1 MSRNATLRQQAGRP
15 TLHAPGVARAQRAYL
30 QGYSDGVLGLVSDVT
45 GGAPAPRGAA
55 ASGAGL
61 SARDAARSGGAR
73 AGQAPRLKAAA
84 LGVRVTD
91 ATDEA
96 AIAIPRVGW
105 LAVTVKSEYV
115 PTIVQVVGRLKSAGM
130 NVERVDAGA
139 GVIVGYVVK
148 ARILPIRDALRGVEG
163 VQGVEDALMVA
174 VTLTGEA
181 RPDVDLIASRMSAAG
196 MLVRD
201 IAPTLGMI
209 RGVVREADVE
219 AIAREEGVM
228 SVDRI
233 TA

>member
-1 MSRNATLRQQAGRP
+1 MT
-15 TLHAPGVARAQRAYL
+15 
-30 QGYSDGVLGLVSDVT
+30 
-45 GGAPAPRGAA
+45 
-55 ASGAGL
+55 
-61 SARDAARSGGAR
+61 DAA
-73 AGQAPRLKAAA
+73 
-84 LGVRVTD
+84 D
-91 ATDEA
+91 DA
-96 AIAIPRVGW
+96 AIAIRRVGW

-115 PTIVQVVGRLKSAGM
+115 PTIAQVVSRLKSAGM
-130 NVERVDAGA
+130 NVERVDARA

-148 ARILPIRDALRGVEG
+148 ARLLPIEGTLRGVEG
-163 VQGVEDALMVA
+163 VQGVENAIMIA

-201 IAPTLGMI
+201 IAPTLGII
-209 RGVVREADVE
+209 RGVVREADVQ

>member
-1 MSRNATLRQQAGRP
+1 MSRNATSRQQAGRP
-15 TLHAPGVARAQRAYL
+15 TLHAPGVPRARRAYL
-30 QGYSDGVLGLVSDVT
+30 QGYRDGVLGLVSDVT

-55 ASGAGL
+55 ASGAGP
-61 SARDAARSGGAR
+61 SARDAARSG
-73 AGQAPRLKAAA
+73 QAPRLKTAA

-96 AIAIPRVGW
+96 AMAIRRVGW

-115 PTIVQVVGRLKSAGM
+115 PTLGQVVGRVKSAGM

-148 ARILPIRDALRGVEG
+148 ARIQPIRDTLRGVEG
-163 VQGVEDALMVA
+163 VQGVESAIMIA
-174 VTLTGEA
+174 VTLTGES

-201 IAPTLGMI
+201 IAPTLGVI
-209 RGVVREADVE
+209 TGVVREADVE
-219 AIAREEGVM
+219 AITRAEGVM
-228 SVDRI
+228 SVDTI
-233 TA
+233 NA